1 MSEQVLEQS
10 ENKALQSP
18 SPLIRNAQPKQ
29 GMFGIPEIIGLAF
42 SGLFV
47 LFAIVSYFYFL
58 LPAQTRLKNLQDE
71 RVQLDN
77 SIKNAKKVVNEN
89 ETAEQ
94 SIERINN
101 SVINFERVNLRQ
113 RQIGKMTLYEELNEA
128 IRRNNLRNTDGPTYT
143 ALDALDPNSPKSQAN
158 KAGIARWQSLF
169 PGINIA
175 VTVEGSYKNL
185 RRFIKDVEANSQ
197 FVIVNAVQLEGQAKA
212 NTSAANLDPVTGNQ
226 TGQQSGEQNNS
237 GINVSLRLD
246 MVVYFQRGSSPE

>member
-10 ENKALQSP
+10 ENKALQSR
-18 SPLIRNAQPKQ
+18 SPLISNAQPKQ
-29 GMFGIPEIIGLAF
+29 GMFGIPEIIGFAF

-47 LFAIVSYFYFL
+47 LVAIISYFYFL
-58 LPAQTRLKNLQDE
+58 LPAQSRLKNLQDE
-71 RVQLDN
+71 RGQLVKG
-77 SIKNAKKVVNEN
+77 IGNAKKVVGEN

-94 SIERINN
+94 SIARIND
-101 SVINFERVNLRQ
+101 SVINFERVSLRQ
-113 RQIGKMTLYEELNEA
+113 RQIGKMALYTELNDA

-175 VTVEGSYKNL
+175 VTVEGSYMNL

-197 FVIVNAVQLEGQAKA
+197 FVIINAVQIEGQAKA
-212 NTSAANLDPVTGNQ
+212 NTSAANLDPLTGNQ
-226 TGQQSGEQNNS
+226 TMAQSGEQNNS

-246 MVVYFQRGSSPE
+246 MVVYFQRGASPE

>member
-10 ENKALQSP
+10 ENKALQSR
-18 SPLIRNAQPKQ
+18 SPLISNAQPKQ
-29 GMFGIPEIIGLAF
+29 GMFGIPEIIGFVF

-47 LFAIVSYFYFL
+47 LVAIISYFYFL

-71 RVQLDN
+71 RGQLVKGIEN
-77 SIKNAKKVVNEN
+77 LKKIVNEN

-94 SIERINN
+94 SIARIND
-101 SVINFERVNLRQ
+101 SVINFERVSLRQ
-113 RQIGKMTLYEELNEA
+113 RQIGKMALYTELNDA

-175 VTVEGSYKNL
+175 VTVEGSYMNL

-197 FVIVNAVQLEGQAKA
+197 FVIINAVQIEGQAKA
-212 NTSAANLDPVTGNQ
+212 NTSAANLDPLTGNQ
-226 TGQQSGEQNNS
+226 TMAQSGEQNNS

-246 MVVYFQRGSSPE
+246 MVVYFQRSASPE